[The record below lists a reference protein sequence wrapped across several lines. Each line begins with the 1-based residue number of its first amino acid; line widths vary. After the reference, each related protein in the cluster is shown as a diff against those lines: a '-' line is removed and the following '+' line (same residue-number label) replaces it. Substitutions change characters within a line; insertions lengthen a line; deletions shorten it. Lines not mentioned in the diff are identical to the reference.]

1 MYLHKISL
9 QPLFLQQTVHQYKSI
24 DSMQLSK
31 MVKGKGIRKKKKK
44 AVDTNL
50 YSPYL
55 HLRKHHGNMQD
66 LQA

>member
-44 AVDTNL
+44 QWIPIYIAHT
-50 YSPYL
+50 YT
-55 HLRKHHGNMQD
+55 
-66 LQA
+66 